1 MHAGVTTGAP
11 GARSKAA
18 RPNGRCSAT
27 TTTAELRPQSTRWCT
42 WGSTPARPTTIPW
55 RRRRSS
61 SRPPPSSLQLLRAPI
76 ITGEPLKIIM
86 TTPLLLLVSP
96 PQHHHQAALIVLA
109 APAPITPLP
118 PGLMSPRRSR
128 TTSPTGA
135 GCSASMT
142 AGPQQRLLRCRRWKK
157 IISPD
162 QSGHRCTSPQR
173 MLVGRLRTITC
184 CCSS

>member
-18 RPNGRCSAT
+18 RPNGRCSATT

-76 ITGEPLKIIM
+76 TGEPLKIIIM
-86 TTPLLLLVSP
+86 TTPLLLLVS

-173 MLVGRLRTITC
+173 MLVGRLMTITC
-184 CCSS
+184 CCCS